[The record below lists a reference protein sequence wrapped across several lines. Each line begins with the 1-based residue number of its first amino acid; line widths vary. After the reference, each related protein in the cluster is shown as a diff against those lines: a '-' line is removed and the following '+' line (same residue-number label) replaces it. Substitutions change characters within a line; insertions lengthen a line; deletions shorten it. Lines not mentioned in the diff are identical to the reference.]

1 MFKKISVNY
10 MCVYL
15 LLSLIIGGSASKSI
29 YTDYILQL
37 LSIPFILYMI
47 FNVKFRQLNPI
58 IWTILLIVM
67 SIFVI
72 QLFPIL
78 SKTEGLDYIS
88 GDVGRTLDSLVF
100 FITCLAVFYAV
111 YRQEEEGR
119 ARFCRFFLLGVGLN
133 FVVAVLQFASAGA
146 AIRIAGYPYTIR
158 GGFFANPNHFSALL
172 YVSIPFFLLGFRNTR
187 LNFISYVIILA
198 IAWFQLVV
206 ASAAGVLLSF
216 ACVLVSTTWLSEW
229 RILRWGALGVACLF
243 AIAAFFFVPMVLD
256 AELAND
262 LNRRVFALNTLRAI
276 GDYWSLGSGF
286 GTFTLIYPSY
296 EAKTGIFDEFVNHA
310 HNDYLEL
317 ILEGGILIVVA
328 LVLYVLALLLKLT
341 FGKIENQQKVALLG
355 IVFLL
360 LHSLVDFP
368 LRTMAMAVT
377 FSFLNGLYFAP
388 TRRLKHKIPNRI
400 VATAAAP
407 KPSPGKSVPK
417 YRPPRPSHQSNSGTD
432 TMQRRREHHRR

>member
-1 MFKKISVNY
+1 MKSQMFKWKFVNY
-10 MCVYL
+10 ICFYL
-15 LLSLIIGGSASKSI
+15 LLSLIIGGGASKSI
-29 YTDYILQL
+29 YTDFILQI
-37 LSIPFILYMI
+37 LSIPFIIYMI
-47 FNVKFRQLNPI
+47 YNIQFRQLNPF
-58 IWTILLIVM
+58 IWTLLLIIM
-67 SIFVI
+67 SIFTI

-78 SKTEGLDYIS
+78 VKNEEWHYVT
-88 GDVGRTLDSLVF
+88 GDFGRTLDSLAF

-119 ARFCRFFLLGVGLN
+119 ARLCRFFLLGVGLN

-146 AIRIAGYPYTIR
+146 AIRIAGFPYTIR

-187 LNFISYVIILA
+187 LTFISYGIVLA
-198 IAWFQLVV
+198 IVWFELVV
-206 ASAAGVLLSF
+206 ASTAGVLLSL
-216 ACVLVSTTWLSEW
+216 ACVLVSITWLSER

-243 AIAAFFFVPMVLD
+243 AVAALWIVPMVLD
-256 AELAND
+256 AELASD
-262 LNRRVFALNTLRAI
+262 LNRKVFALNTLRAI

-296 EAKTGIFDEFVNHA
+296 EVKTGIFDEFVNHA

-317 ILEGGILIVVA
+317 ILEGGIMFVA
-328 LVLYVLALLLKLT
+328 VFVLYAIALLLKLI
-341 FGKIENQQKVALLG
+341 FGRIGNQQKVALLG

-388 TRRLKHKIPNRI
+388 IRRPLARKPFQPRRSMGVNR
-400 VATAAAP
+400 
-407 KPSPGKSVPK
+407 
-417 YRPPRPSHQSNSGTD
+417 
-432 TMQRRREHHRR
+432 

>member
-1 MFKKISVNY
+1 MFKAIPVNY
-10 MCVYL
+10 MCFYL
-15 LLSLIIGGSASKSI
+15 LISLIIGGSATKSI
-29 YTDYILQL
+29 YTDFILQI
-37 LSIPFILYMI
+37 LSIPFIIYMI
-47 FNVKFRQLNPI
+47 YKIKIRQINPI
-58 IWTILLIVM
+58 IWTILFIM
-67 SIFVI
+67 ISIFII

-78 SKTEGLDYIS
+78 SKDRIWSYATR
-88 GDVGRTLDSLVF
+88 DVGRTLDSLAF
-100 FITCLAVFYAV
+100 FLTCLAIFYFI

-172 YVSIPFFLLGFRNTR
+172 YVSIPFFLLSFRNTR
-187 LNFISYVIILA
+187 LNFISYVMILA
-198 IAWFQLVV
+198 IIGFQFVV

-216 ACVLVSTTWLSEW
+216 ACVLVSITWLSEW

-243 AIAAFFFVPMVLD
+243 VIAALFFVPMVLD

-276 GDYWSLGSGF
+276 GDYWALGSGF

-296 EAKTGIFDEFVNHA
+296 EGKTGIFDEVVNHA

-317 ILEGGILIVVA
+317 ILEGGIMFVA
-328 LVLYVLALLLKLT
+328 VLVLFAMALLLKLI
-341 FGKIENQQKVALLG
+341 FGRIGNQQKVALLG

-388 TRRLKHKIPNRI
+388 IRRSLARNTS
-400 VATAAAP
+400 VASSLDVP
-407 KPSPGKSVPK
+407 GLPGKK
-417 YRPPRPSHQSNSGTD
+417 
-432 TMQRRREHHRR
+432 